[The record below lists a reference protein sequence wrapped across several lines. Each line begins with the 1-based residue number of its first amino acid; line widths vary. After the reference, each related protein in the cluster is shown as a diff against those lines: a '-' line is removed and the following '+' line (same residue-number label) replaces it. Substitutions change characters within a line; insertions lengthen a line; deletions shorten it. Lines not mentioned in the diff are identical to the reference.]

1 LWQLVNRWR
10 RTTPPGVACHK
21 LPVMVSRNT
30 LTALGGATL
39 LIAAL
44 AACAPAD
51 DNPTVTGT
59 ASASANACPQG
70 GLDTETAGKLTI
82 GTDNPAYEP
91 WFSDN
96 KPSNGK
102 GFESAVAYQVAQRLG
117 YPAANVTWIQVPF
130 NNAFAPGPKNFDF
143 DINQVSV
150 TEERKQAVDFS
161 SPYYL
166 VRQTVITL
174 KGSKIAGATT
184 IAALKDAKLG
194 AQVGTT
200 SYQAITDLIKPSV
213 KPQVFNSNDDAKKA
227 LQNRTIDGLVV
238 DLPTAFYMT
247 AAELDGGV
255 IVGQLPQVGVPE
267 QFGLVLDKNSPL
279 TGCVSKAVDQLR
291 QDGTLAVLEKTWL
304 AGDSGARE
312 LS

>member
-1 LWQLVNRWR
+1 MVRRYTLVAL
-10 RTTPPGVACHK
+10 GSAA
-21 LPVMVSRNT
+21 VM
-30 LTALGGATL
+30 LTAV
-39 LIAAL
+39 

-51 DNPTVTGT
+51 ESSPTATASVS
-59 ASASANACPQG
+59 ASASNDCPPGALQ
-70 GLDTETAGKLTI
+70 TKTPGKLTI

-96 KPSNGK
+96 KPNNGK
-102 GFESAVAYQVAQRLG
+102 GFESAVAYQVAERLG
-117 YPAANVTWIQVPF
+117 YPAQNVTWTQVPF
-130 NNAFAPGPKNFDF
+130 NNAIAPGPKAY
-143 DINQVSV
+143 DIDLNQFSI
-150 TEERKQAVDFS
+150 TPERKQAVDFS

-166 VRQTVITL
+166 VRQTVIAT

-184 IAALKDAKLG
+184 IAAVRNAKLG

-200 SYQAITDLIKPSV
+200 SLQAINDLIKPST
-213 KPQVFNSNDDAKKA
+213 KAQVFNSNDDAKKA
-227 LQNRTIDGLVV
+227 LQNGTVDGLVV

-247 AAELDGGV
+247 AAELDDGV

-267 QFGLVLDKNSPL
+267 QFGIVLDKNSPL
-279 TGCVSKAVDQLR
+279 TGCVSRAVDQLR

-304 AGDSGARE
+304 AGTGGARE